1 MEIALDPLNLI
12 PCAGWVNDAKAVT
25 KIAKLS
31 AKGAVINLPRAIIN
45 SPKTAVSAK
54 ARILE
59 TWRVAHEV
67 PDESL
72 NLAEIRRKQDA
83 ATAMADEMM
92 SLPNSAWE
100 DIGGAAREG
109 DPLAISVENFIKSVT
124 GSSKEK
130 RAAIDA
136 IEAEVG
142 YRTTPQVAGSFDY
155 VEPVIIGNRADDRT
169 AQGARFFDETDDAT
183 NAQRRIDT
191 SDELNELAE
200 ANLRSGQASK
210 VQDVLRDVQHFAR
223 SNPDAVYRCY

>member
-1 MEIALDPLNLI
+1 MPLLI
-12 PCAGWVNDAKAVT
+12 LLNYLQKQRQSGRSLVGVW
-25 KIAKLS
+25 
-31 AKGAVINLPRAIIN
+31 RA
-45 SPKTAVSAK
+45 AY
-54 ARILE
+54 
-59 TWRVAHEV
+59 EV

-142 YRTTPQVAGSFDY
+142 YRTTPQVAGAFDY
-155 VEPVIIGNRADDRT
+155 VEPVIIGNRADDRIG
-169 AQGARFFDETDDAT
+169 QGARFFDETDDAT

-210 VQDVLRDVQHFAR
+210 VQDALPRCTTFCPKQSRCRLQVLLT
-223 SNPDAVYRCY
+223 P